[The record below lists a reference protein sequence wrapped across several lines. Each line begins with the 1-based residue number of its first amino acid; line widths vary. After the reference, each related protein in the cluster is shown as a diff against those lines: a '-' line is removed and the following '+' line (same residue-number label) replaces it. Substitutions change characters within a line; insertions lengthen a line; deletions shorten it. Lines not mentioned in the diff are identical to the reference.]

1 MKLDSNAIIWERY
14 SVKSLSTNQQTLIQY
29 LLCEKKLCPGSVM
42 EAGGDGNI
50 KVIKTIS
57 FYKEMT
63 VSLEELVNGL

>member
-42 EAGGDGNI
+42 EEDGDGNI

-63 VSLEELVNGL
+63 VSLEGLVNGL